1 MCKQIPIK
9 LKSSLKKQT
18 HGTIIVLDEK
28 KETIYRDSVALLAEG
43 KIIPKFEAIHV
54 FIFLKAL
61 SSIEIALRGV
71 AMLIK
76 TSTY

>member
-1 MCKQIPIK
+1 M
-9 LKSSLKKQT
+9 
-18 HGTIIVLDEK
+18 
-28 KETIYRDSVALLAEG
+28 YRDSVALLAEG
-43 KIIPKFEAIHV
+43 KIVPKFEAIHV
-54 FIFLKAL
+54 FIFLKTL